1 MLEKIHL
8 SGEYNLSA
16 ALDVVQSRMTE
27 IAECGLSRI
36 QEVKLGCEE
45 EWMVCTVDDEMSLL
59 GMVREGLNINLLVC
73 HCSSPH
79 S

>member
-45 EWMVCTVDDEMSLL
+45 EWRYAQSMTK
-59 GMVREGLNINLLVC
+59 
-73 HCSSPH
+73 
-79 S
+79 